1 MKINSV
7 ELTIAA
13 VRESQYPNDQK
24 KEFLLVGRS
33 NVGKSSFINTIINRK
48 NFART
53 SATPGK
59 TQTLNFYKVNDDFYI
74 VDAPGYGF
82 AKVRNSLKKKFGL
95 IIENYLKS
103 RDNLEMVFLLIDFR
117 HKPTEDDVLMYEYL
131 KYYDIPLTIVCTKV
145 DKVSKNN
152 HEKNK
157 KAILKELKLENDKN
171 IILFSSI
178 TKNGKNE
185 IYDEIEKYI
194 KQ

>member
-7 ELTIAA
+7 ELTISA
-13 VRESQYPNDQK
+13 VRESQYPNDLK

-48 NFART
+48 SFART

-59 TQTLNFYKVNDDFYI
+59 TQTLNFYKINEEFYI

-82 AKVRNSLKKKFGL
+82 AKVRDSLKKKFGL

-103 RDNLEMVFLLIDFR
+103 RENLQMVFLLIDFR
-117 HKPTEDDVLMYEYL
+117 HKPTEDDILMYEYL
-131 KYYDIPLTIVCTKV
+131 KYYNIPVTIVCTKL

-152 HEKNK
+152 HDKNK
-157 KAILKELKLENDKN
+157 KIILKELKIENEKD
-171 IILFSSI
+171 IILFSSM
-178 TKNGKNE
+178 TKHGKNE
-185 IYDEIEKYI
+185 IYDELEKYLN
-194 KQ
+194 